1 MNDQSPN
8 NIGKSIDTIEVLDN
22 SDYCH
27 SGSTTQVT
35 EDNKNNQNVVD
46 IEERNIRDSILEDNS
61 GNFQFKG
68 SSYKFVNFIGHSKFH
83 FVRPTIIKPILYNDS

>member
-1 MNDQSPN
+1 MNDQSTN
-8 NIGKSIDTIEVLDN
+8 NIGKSIDTTEVLDN

-27 SGSTTQVT
+27 SGSTTLVT

-61 GNFQFKG
+61 GNF
-68 SSYKFVNFIGHSKFH
+68 
-83 FVRPTIIKPILYNDS
+83 

>member
-1 MNDQSPN
+1 MNDQSTN

-22 SDYCH
+22 SDYWH
-27 SGSTTQVT
+27 SGSTTSVT

-61 GNFQFKG
+61 GNF
-68 SSYKFVNFIGHSKFH
+68 
-83 FVRPTIIKPILYNDS
+83 